1 MIIGLTGKAG
11 AGKTTAA
18 SFLVRDLGFTCVKF
32 AALLKGMLYTLG
44 LSYAHIEGEL
54 KEVPCAFLCGKTP
67 RYAMQTL
74 GTEWGR
80 NMLGDD
86 VWVRVAMQRVRLYP
100 NVVFDDMRYPNE
112 AAAIKAR
119 QGVIWTIERPSIA
132 LVEAHASEAA
142 HATIQPDAIL
152 TNNGTLDQ
160 LREAVHTLHYSLE
173 EERAFRKGE

>member
-1 MIIGLTGKAG
+1 MIIGLTEKAG

-112 AAAIKAR
+112 AAALKAK
-119 QGVIWTIERPSIA
+119 QGVIWKIERPGIV
-132 LVEAHASEAA
+132 LVEAHASETEQI
-142 HATIQPDAIL
+142 TIKPDA
-152 TNNGTLDQ
+152 
-160 LREAVHTLHYSLE
+160 
-173 EERAFRKGE
+173 